1 MYRLTTLRRVAITA
15 VFSVLV
21 ASTPLGARTRKADRL
36 LAEARVAEGKQDWD
50 KALILAGQAIALD
63 AADPGYMLEVRR
75 VRFEAATYHVTR
87 GQQLRGAGKLTDAL
101 AEFQK
106 AYDIDPSSDIAD
118 QELRRTKLMI
128 DREKKRAI
136 DPNAADLDPDGSLT
150 PSQESRK
157 RVQDKVD
164 SLMSVPEL
172 KPLSTDPIQLRMS
185 NSKPKVLFETVGKIA
200 GINVLFDPEYEN
212 AGAGK
217 TQSIDLN
224 GTTLNEALDY
234 LAVVTHSFWKP
245 MSPNTIFVTQENP
258 TKRREYEDQ
267 VVKVF
272 YLSNITAPQELQEVI
287 TTLRQVVEVTK
298 LFNYSTQNAIIVK
311 AEPARMA
318 LVEKI
323 IGDLDK
329 PRPEVLVDVVVME
342 VDSTHT
348 RNLTAAFAPTGINT
362 SVLFTPRSSLQTL
375 ASSLGTT
382 SSGGTF
388 TNNGTS
394 STSTGTTSS
403 TGTTNTNTGTTSSTS
418 SSSTTALPIP
428 ITNLGQINGH
438 DFSISNVPGGL
449 LEAVM
454 TDSGTRILQRPSLR
468 AVNNQKATLKIGEK
482 IPTASGSFQAGV
494 GAVGTNSLVNTQ
506 FTYIDTGVNLEITPF
521 VHDNGEVSLH
531 LDIDISQVDSYADLG
546 GLSQPVIGQHKLTLD
561 VRMRDGQINMIGGL
575 IQFTTTKNTNGIPG
589 LGSIPLLGRL
599 FSGEQLTDNKSELLI
614 TLIPHIV
621 RSADITAENLQE
633 VYAGNATNYQV
644 RYAQAP
650 STGDQTPGAPS
661 SPAAGTTPV
670 NPAVSPAVPPS
681 VNPGVTPLQ
690 RPGMRPPAPPTGPA
704 PRISFSPSQMQAQQG
719 STFVVT
725 VRADGVT
732 NLQSIESQIKFDPK
746 VLHVNSITAGDLLQQ
761 NGLTLTPQRNI
772 LNDSGDASATLT
784 RDSAKGGVSG
794 SGGLLTIT
802 FQAVGAG
809 QTLVTMPKTVLR
821 DGSGAEMTAGTAP
834 LSVTVK

>member
-1 MYRLTTLRRVAITA
+1 MYRLTTLRWVAITA
-15 VFSVLV
+15 VFSILV
-21 ASTPLGARTRKADRL
+21 PSTPLGARTRKGDRL
-36 LAEARVAEGKQDWD
+36 LAEARVAESKQDWD
-50 KALILAGQAIALD
+50 KALILAGQAIAQD

-87 GQQLRGAGKLTDAL
+87 GQQLRGEGKLVDAL
-101 AEFQK
+101 TEFQR

-118 QELRRTKLMI
+118 QEVRRTRLMI

-157 RVQDKVD
+157 KVQDKVD

-185 NSKPKVLFETVGKIA
+185 NSKAKVLFETVGKIA
-200 GINVLFDPEYEN
+200 GINVLFDPEYES

-234 LAVVTHSFWKP
+234 LAVITHSFWKP

-403 TGTTNTNTGTTSSTS
+403 TGTSSTNTGTTSSTS

-599 FSGEQLTDNKSELLI
+599 FSGEALTDNKSELLI

-621 RSADITAENLQE
+621 RSPDITAENLQE

-644 RYAQAP
+644 HYAQAP
-650 STGDQTPGAPS
+650 SSGDGAPAATPGTVPASPGT
-661 SPAAGTTPV
+661 SPAATSGV
-670 NPAVSPAVPPS
+670 NQLPK
-681 VNPGVTPLQ
+681 
-690 RPGMRPPAPPTGPA
+690 PGMRPPAPTSTPPPA
-704 PRISFSPSQMQAQQG
+704 PAGRISFSPNQMQAQQG

-725 VRADGVT
+725 LRADGVT
-732 NLQSIESQIKFDPK
+732 NLQSIESQLKFDPK
-746 VLHVNSITAGDLLQQ
+746 VLRVSSITAGDLLQQ
-761 NGLTLTPQRNI
+761 NGLTLTPHPNI
-772 LNDSGDASATLT
+772 LNDAGDASATLA
-784 RDSAKGGVSG
+784 RDTAKGSVSG
-794 SGGLLTIT
+794 SGGLLVVT

-809 QTLVTMPKTVLR
+809 QTLVTMPKTVLH
-821 DGSGAEMTAGTAP
+821 DGSGGAVTVGSAP

>member
-1 MYRLTTLRRVAITA
+1 MYRLTTLRWVAITA
-15 VFSVLV
+15 VFSILV
-21 ASTPLGARTRKADRL
+21 PSTPLGARTRKGDRL
-36 LAEARVAEGKQDWD
+36 LAEARIAEGKQDWD
-50 KALILAGQAIALD
+50 KALVLAGQAIAQD

-75 VRFEAATYHVTR
+75 VRFEAATFHVTR
-87 GQQLRGAGKLTDAL
+87 GQQVRGAGKLTDAL

-128 DREKKRAI
+128 EREKRRAI
-136 DPNAADLDPDGSLT
+136 DPNSANLDPEGSLT
-150 PSQESRK
+150 PSQESKK

-200 GINVLFDPEYEN
+200 GINVLFDPEYES
-212 AGAGK
+212 AGGGK

-329 PRPEVLVDVVVME
+329 PRPEVLVDVIVME

-362 SVLFTPRSSLQTL
+362 SVLFTPRASLQTL
-375 ASSLGTT
+375 ASSLGTST
-382 SSGGTF
+382 TGGTF
-388 TNNGTS
+388 TNNGS
-394 STSTGTTSS
+394 STTSTGTTSS
-403 TGTTNTNTGTTSSTS
+403 TGSTSTNTGTSSTS
-418 SSSTTALPIP
+418 STSSTSNTALPIP

-438 DFSISNVPGGL
+438 DFSISNVPGGM

-599 FSGEQLTDNKSELLI
+599 FSGEQVTDNKSELLI

-621 RSADITAENLQE
+621 RSSDITAENLQE

-650 STGDQTPGAPS
+650 SAADGVPTTAPAVAPGTVPANPVVAPGANQMTK
-661 SPAAGTTPV
+661 PA
-670 NPAVSPAVPPS
+670 
-681 VNPGVTPLQ
+681 
-690 RPGMRPPAPPTGPA
+690 MRPPAPPNAPA
-704 PRISFSPSQMQAQQG
+704 GRISFSPSQMQAQQG

-732 NLQSIESQIKFDPK
+732 NLQSIESQLKFDPK
-746 VLHVNSITAGDLLQQ
+746 VLRVNSITAGDLLQQ

-772 LNDSGDASATLT
+772 LNDSGDASATLA
-784 RDSAKGGVSG
+784 RDTAKGSVNG
-794 SGGLLTIT
+794 SGGLLVVT

-809 QTLVTMPKTVLR
+809 QTLVTMPKTVLH
-821 DGSGAEMTAGTAP
+821 DGSGGEVTMGSAP

>member
-1 MYRLTTLRRVAITA
+1 MYRLTTLRWVAMSTVIFLLSPT
-15 VFSVLV
+15 
-21 ASTPLGARTRKADRL
+21 TPLGARSRKGDRL
-36 LAEARVAEGKQDWD
+36 LAEARVAEGKQEWD
-50 KALILAGQAIALD
+50 KALLLAEQAIVLD
-63 AADPGYMLEVRR
+63 ASDPGYMLEVRR
-75 VRFEAATYHVTR
+75 VRFEAATFHITN
-87 GQQLRGAGKLTDAL
+87 GQKLREAGKLSDAL
-101 AEFQK
+101 AEFEH
-106 AYDIDPSSDIAD
+106 AYQIDPSSDIAD

-128 DREKKRAI
+128 EREKKRGV
-136 DPNAADLDPDGSLT
+136 DPNAASLDPGGSLT
-150 PSQESRK
+150 PAQESRK

-164 SLMSVPEL
+164 SLMSVPDL

-200 GINVLFDPEYEN
+200 GINVLFDPEYES

-298 LFNYSTQNAIIVK
+298 LFNYSSQNAIIVK

-329 PRPEVLVDVVVME
+329 PRPEVVVDVVVME

-348 RNLTAAFAPTGINT
+348 RNLAAAFAPTGINT
-362 SVLFTPRSSLQTL
+362 SVLFTPRASLQTL
-375 ASSLGTT
+375 ASSLGTST
-382 SSGGTF
+382 STGTF
-388 TNNGTS
+388 TNNGT
-394 STSTGTTSS
+394 TSTT
-403 TGTTNTNTGTTSSTS
+403 TGTTNSSTATSTATGTSSSTS
-418 SSSTTALPIP
+418 STALPIP

-438 DFSISNVPGGL
+438 DFSISNVPGGM

-454 TDSGTRILQRPSLR
+454 TDAGTRILQRPSLR

-494 GAVGTNSLVNTQ
+494 GAVGTNALVNTQ

-561 VRMRDGQINMIGGL
+561 VRMKDGQINMVGGL
-575 IQFTTTKNTNGIPG
+575 IQFQTSKNLSGVPG
-589 LGSIPLLGRL
+589 LANIPLLGRL
-599 FSGEQLTDNKSELLI
+599 FNTEQLNTSNSELLI

-621 RSADITAENLQE
+621 RSPDITEENLQE
-633 VYAGNATNYQV
+633 VYAGNQTNYQV
-644 RYAQAP
+644 RFAP
-650 STGDQTPGAPS
+650 AAATEANPETPGAAPGATPGAT
-661 SPAAGTTPV
+661 PAITPGT
-670 NPAVSPAVPPS
+670 PASKSIVRPALPPPS
-681 VNPGVTPLQ
+681 
-690 RPGMRPPAPPTGPA
+690 APNSG
-704 PRISFSPSQMQAQQG
+704 RVSFSPAQIDAHQG
-719 STFVVT
+719 STFVVKI
-725 VRADGVT
+725 RADGAT

-746 VLHVNSITAGDLLQQ
+746 VLRVNSILAGDLLQQ

-772 LNDSGDASATLT
+772 LNDSGTASATLS
-784 RDSAKGGVSG
+784 RDAAKGGVSG
-794 SGGLLTIT
+794 SGELLIIT
-802 FQAVGAG
+802 FQAVAPG
-809 QTLVTMPKTVLR
+809 QSLVSMPKTVLH
-821 DGSGAEMTAGTAP
+821 DGSGGETTVGAAP
-834 LSVTVK
+834 VSVTVK